1 MQEIRALINYVI
13 GTLKE
18 KVWSFS
24 FQKRNWRAS
33 LWKMLGISYGEL
45 FLIVG
50 AAAALIGPKDLPIIS
65 RTMGRLAGRAI
76 GYVQVARGQFE
87 SVMQQSQ
94 ARQVHKELQDTMA
107 QLEAIRHEI
116 RSISFMNPGPLTT
129 RLVDNIAKPKSADIE
144 PPKAHEEVAAII
156 ETTETRATPKDHSS
170 TTASPID
177 IHSQTMTYERLADSS
192 SLSVKSMD
200 EVLNELTDES
210 GQFTVLPI
218 SAESAGLLPKLTE
231 RDNFRGSDLLLEAVL
246 EEDVARNAKEFF
258 AQAQKQMKNE

>member
-1 MQEIRALINYVI
+1 
-13 GTLKE
+13 
-18 KVWSFS
+18 
-24 FQKRNWRAS
+24 
-33 LWKMLGISYGEL
+33 MLGISYGEL

-156 ETTETRATPKDHSS
+156 ETTETRATPKADVISERLACCFKDHSS